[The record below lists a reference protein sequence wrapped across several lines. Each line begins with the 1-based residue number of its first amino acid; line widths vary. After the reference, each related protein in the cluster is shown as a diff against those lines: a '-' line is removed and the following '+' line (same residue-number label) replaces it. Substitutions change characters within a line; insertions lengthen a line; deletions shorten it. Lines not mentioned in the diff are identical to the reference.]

1 VICVLEAGRRYS
13 EHLGDA
19 DLALLGPA
27 VDIAPER
34 AAAVLRN
41 RPDLIEAA
49 LASVVTF
56 ERVFGA
62 EDRAL
67 VQASPFLVFAT
78 AIHRSLVELNRTTFV
93 EERVAT
99 GVRVPVF
106 DVAKLREY
114 ADAPERRLFTIELL
128 ASYTTVASG
137 PIWFRRGGRWRRQ
150 RFSELDPGRMA
161 AALDLVPPAER
172 PGVYRRLGDLA
183 LFLTGVFPEHTAR
196 RAVTPVERE
205 RLLRSVGH
213 LAAPSARDVEELT
226 GRADSVLRWLGPRW
240 YALAAN
246 GSPLPVLAR
255 CLRDVA
261 HRYEAARR
269 FLNFVTD
276 RCLFPMRNRLF
287 PSPGD

>member
-1 VICVLEAGRRYS
+1 MDSMTLELDTSRDQVVDITTAAARFCADRGDGLLNVFAPHATAGVALMETGSQS
-13 EHLGDA
+13 EA
-19 DLALLGPA
+19 DLVDAL
-27 VDIAPER
+27 ER
-34 AAAVLRN
+34 LLPR
-41 RPDLIEAA
+41 D
-49 LASVVTF
+49 
-56 ERVFGA
+56 ERYRHAHGSK
-62 EDRAL
+62 EDGAL

-106 DVAKLREY
+106 DIAKLREY

-137 PIWFRRGGRWRRQ
+137 PIWFRRGGRWRRH

-213 LAAPSARDVEELT
+213 LAPPSARDVEELT

-246 GSPLPVLAR
+246 G
-255 CLRDVA
+255 
-261 HRYEAARR
+261 
-269 FLNFVTD
+269 
-276 RCLFPMRNRLF
+276 
-287 PSPGD
+287 